1 MSSLQNKE
9 NNGINRIWDLMFGV
23 PPDKYNTIPVKLFGK
38 HKFDFGMSNPIVGDQ
53 MIIRSNWEENKEGK
67 I

>member
-9 NNGINRIWDLMFGV
+9 NNGINRISDLMFGV

-38 HKFDFGMSNPIVGDQ
+38 HKFDFGMSDPTEVVIPH
-53 MIIRSNWEENKEGK
+53 
-67 I
+67 